1 MSNIADSL
9 IAIKVLRMLTMPI
22 ENFQAYK
29 LGIVNKNGKEIRK
42 PRTPAEKE
50 AYDILDRL
58 VLRLRSIIALV
69 PIENK
74 TFLNYAAAYLLI
86 RESIDQENYE
96 NLEERYS
103 VLKEDV
109 SEDSIDLSMSFLN
122 HLYEDPGAIIAA
134 GEPSVVNTTDNIK
147 GSIIATP
154 VGKKAKMKL
163 VRRNQKDEK
172 DFYNIKQ

>member
-1 MSNIADSL
+1 
-9 IAIKVLRMLTMPI
+9 
-22 ENFQAYK
+22 
-29 LGIVNKNGKEIRK
+29 
-42 PRTPAEKE
+42 
-50 AYDILDRL
+50 
-58 VLRLRSIIALV
+58 
-69 PIENK
+69 
-74 TFLNYAAAYLLI
+74 
-86 RESIDQENYE
+86 
-96 NLEERYS
+96 
-103 VLKEDV
+103 
-109 SEDSIDLSMSFLN
+109 MSFLN